1 MKRPI
6 YDLTWPGIAI
16 FAASMCLCVVGL
28 LCIIAVEGSA
38 GAAALKQVVFVIA
51 SLAAGAA
58 VLAVG
63 YQRLGRFAYALFG
76 FGLFLLALM
85 VLARVFH
92 GLPMIRPINGT
103 YRWISLPGFSVQPS
117 EIMKVA
123 FIIGLAWYLRHKEDV
138 RRFKTLIGPFVLTV
152 VPVMLVLL
160 QPDLGTALLLMPV
173 LFVML
178 FAAGARLRH
187 FAVVALLAVCCLPLF
202 WSRMQDY
209 QKERIAGLVLQYDSV
224 RQRVKNSP
232 DSWKWLCPEGK
243 SSARRWERGAGY
255 QLTGSLGALG
265 NGGWAGQGWGN
276 GAYVRHAVLL
286 PARENDFIFA
296 IIGEQWGFV
305 GCLCLLGCYVVIVVA
320 GLEIAART
328 DDPFG
333 RLLAV
338 GVVAL
343 LGTQTL
349 INIGM
354 TIGLTP
360 ITGMNLPFVSSG
372 GSSLIANF
380 ALIALLINVSQDRP
394 FLLARKPF
402 ENPEPDYAGIR

>member
-1 MKRPI
+1 
-6 YDLTWPGIAI
+6 
-16 FAASMCLCVVGL
+16 
-28 LCIIAVEGSA
+28 
-38 GAAALKQVVFVIA
+38 
-51 SLAAGAA
+51 
-58 VLAVG
+58 
-63 YQRLGRFAYALFG
+63 
-76 FGLFLLALM
+76 
-85 VLARVFH
+85 
-92 GLPMIRPINGT
+92 
-103 YRWISLPGFSVQPS
+103 
-117 EIMKVA
+117 MKVA

-187 FAVVALLAVCCLPLF
+187 FAAIALLALLCLPIF
-202 WSRMQDY
+202 WAKMRPY
-209 QKERIAGLVLQYDSV
+209 QKERIAGLLLQYDSIQH
-224 RQRVKNSP
+224 RIIESP
-232 DSWKWLCPEGK
+232 KQWEWLCPEGK
-243 SSARRWERGAGY
+243 SSVRRWERDAGY

-265 NGGWAGQGWGN
+265 NGGWTGQGWRN

-305 GCLCLLGCYVVIVVA
+305 GCLGILACYVVIVVA
-320 GLEIAART
+320 GLEIATRT

>member
-16 FAASMCLCVVGL
+16 FAASMCLCAVGL
-28 LCIIAVEGSA
+28 LCIIAVEGEA
-38 GAAALKQVVFVIA
+38 GDAAQKQVVFVIV
-51 SLAAGAA
+51 SLVAGVA
-58 VLAVG
+58 VLTAG

-76 FGLFLLALM
+76 VGLFLLVLM
-85 VLARVFH
+85 VVARVKG

-117 EIMKVA
+117 EIMKVV

-187 FAVVALLAVCCLPLF
+187 FAVVALLAACCLPLF
-202 WSRMQDY
+202 WSRMEDY

-224 RQRVKNSP
+224 RHRVEKSP
-232 DSWKWLCPEGK
+232 DNWKWLCSE
-243 SSARRWERGAGY
+243 SSANRWERGAGY
-255 QLTGSLGALG
+255 QLIGSLGALG

-320 GLEIAART
+320 GLEIAAHT

-343 LGTQTL
+343 LGTQML
-349 INIGM
+349 INVGM
-354 TIGLTP
+354 TLGLTP

-402 ENPEPDYAGIR
+402 ENPEPDYAGVR

>member
-16 FAASMCLCVVGL
+16 FVASMCLCAVGL
-28 LCIIAVEGSA
+28 LCIIAVEGEA
-38 GAAALKQVVFVIA
+38 GDAAKKQVVFVII
-51 SLAAGAA
+51 SLAAGVA
-58 VLAVG
+58 VLTAG

-76 FGLFLLALM
+76 IGLFLLVLM
-85 VLARVFH
+85 RVCRD
-92 GLPMIRPINGT
+92 LPMFGPINRT

-117 EIMKVA
+117 EIMKVV

-178 FAAGARLRH
+178 YAAGARLRH
-187 FAVVALLAVCCLPLF
+187 FAVIALLALLCLPIF
-202 WSRMQDY
+202 WSKMRSY
-209 QKERIAGLVLQYDSV
+209 QKERITGLLLQYVTVQQLVENPD
-224 RQRVKNSP
+224 KN
-232 DSWKWLCPEGK
+232 WKWLFPGGK
-243 SSARRWERGAGY
+243 SSVRRWKRDAGY

-305 GCLCLLGCYVVIVVA
+305 GCLGLLGCYVVIVVA

-343 LGTQTL
+343 LGTQMM
-349 INIGM
+349 INVGM
-354 TIGLTP
+354 TLGLTP

>member
-1 MKRPI
+1 
-6 YDLTWPGIAI
+6 
-16 FAASMCLCVVGL
+16 
-28 LCIIAVEGSA
+28 
-38 GAAALKQVVFVIA
+38 
-51 SLAAGAA
+51 
-58 VLAVG
+58 
-63 YQRLGRFAYALFG
+63 
-76 FGLFLLALM
+76 
-85 VLARVFH
+85 
-92 GLPMIRPINGT
+92 MIRPINGT

-117 EIMKVA
+117 EIMKVV

-178 FAAGARLRH
+178 YAAGARLRH
-187 FAVVALLAVCCLPLF
+187 FAVIALLALLCLPIF
-202 WSRMQDY
+202 WSRMRPY
-209 QKERIAGLVLQYDSV
+209 QKERITGLLLQYEPIREHV
-224 RQRVKNSP
+224 IATP
-232 DSWKWLCPEGK
+232 DQWEWLWPDGTGKTAALRWK
-243 SSARRWERGAGY
+243 RDAGY

-265 NGGWAGQGWGN
+265 NGGWAGQGWRN

-305 GCLCLLGCYVVIVVA
+305 GCLGILACYVVIVVA

-343 LGTQTL
+343 LGTQML
-349 INIGM
+349 INVGM
-354 TIGLTP
+354 TLGLTP

>member
-16 FAASMCLCVVGL
+16 FAASMCLCAVGL

-38 GAAALKQVVFVIA
+38 GTAAQKQVVFVIA
-51 SLAAGAA
+51 SLTAGGA
-58 VLAVG
+58 VLTVG
-63 YQRLGRFAYALFG
+63 YQRLGRFAYLLFG
-76 FGLFLLALM
+76 VGLFLLVLM
-85 VLARVFH
+85 VLARIFG
-92 GLPMIRPINGT
+92 GLPMIGPINGT
-103 YRWISLPGFSVQPS
+103 YRWISLPGFSIQPS
-117 EIMKVA
+117 EVMKVA

-187 FAVVALLAVCCLPLF
+187 FAVVALLAALCLPIF
-202 WSRMQDY
+202 WNRMEDY
-209 QKERIAGLVLQYDSV
+209 QKERIAGLVLQDPSV
-224 RQRVKNSP
+224 RKRVENSAEN
-232 DSWKWLCPEGK
+232 WKWLCPAGK
-243 SSARRWERGAGY
+243 SAALRWERGAGY

-305 GCLCLLGCYVVIVVA
+305 GCLGILACYVVIVVA
-320 GLEIAART
+320 GLEIATRT

-343 LGTQTL
+343 LGTQMM
-349 INIGM
+349 INVGM

-360 ITGMNLPFVSSG
+360 ITGMNLPFVSSND
-372 GSSLIANF
+372 LF
-380 ALIALLINVSQDRP
+380 QQINDICEIK
-394 FLLARKPF
+394 FLLFLIQLRR
-402 ENPEPDYAGIR
+402 E

>member
-76 FGLFLLALM
+76 IGLFLLALM
-85 VLARVFH
+85 VLARAVE

-103 YRWISLPGFSVQPS
+103 YRWISLPGFSIQPS
-117 EIMKVA
+117 EVMKVA

-138 RRFKTLIGPFVLTV
+138 RRFKTLIGPFMLTII
-152 VPVMLVLL
+152 PMMLVLL

-202 WSRMQDY
+202 WSRMEGY
-209 QKERIAGLVLQYDSV
+209 QKERIAGLVLQYESV
-224 RQRVKNSP
+224 RQRVENSP
-232 DSWKWLCPEGK
+232 ENWKWLCPEGK
-243 SSARRWERGAGY
+243 SSALRWERGAGY
-255 QLTGSLGALG
+255 QLIGSLGALG
-265 NGGWAGQGWGN
+265 NGGWAGQGWRN
-276 GAYVRHAVLL
+276 GAYVRHATLL

-296 IIGEQWGFV
+296 IIGEQWGFA
-305 GCLCLLGCYVVIVVA
+305 GCLGLLACYVVIVVA
-320 GLEIAART
+320 GLEIATRT

-360 ITGMNLPFVSSG
+360 ITGLNLPFVSSG

-402 ENPEPDYAGIR
+402 ENPEPDYAGVR

>member
-6 YDLTWPGIAI
+6 HDLTWPGIAI
-16 FAASMCLCVVGL
+16 FTASMCLCAVGL

-38 GAAALKQVVFVIA
+38 GDAALKQIVFVIV
-51 SLAAGAA
+51 SLVAGAA
-58 VLAVG
+58 VLTAG

-76 FGLFLLALM
+76 IGLFLLALM
-85 VLARVFH
+85 VLARAFR

-338 GVVAL
+338 GVVAM

-360 ITGMNLPFVSSG
+360 ITGMNLPFVSTG

>member
-16 FAASMCLCVVGL
+16 FAASMCLCAVGL

-38 GAAALKQVVFVIA
+38 GAAAQKQVVFVIV
-51 SLAAGAA
+51 SLAAGVA
-58 VLAVG
+58 VLTAG

-76 FGLFLLALM
+76 IGLFLLVLM
-85 VLARVFH
+85 VLARVRG
-92 GLPMIRPINGT
+92 GLPMIGPINGT

-117 EIMKVA
+117 EIMKVV

-187 FAVVALLAVCCLPLF
+187 FAVIGLLAVLCLPIF
-202 WSRMQDY
+202 WAKMRPY
-209 QKERIAGLVLQYDSV
+209 QKERIAGLLLQYDSIKL
-224 RQRVKNSP
+224 QITDSP
-232 DSWKWLCPEGK
+232 DRWKWLCPKGK
-243 SSARRWERGAGY
+243 SSVRRWEREAGY

-265 NGGWAGQGWGN
+265 NGGWAGQGWRN

-286 PARENDFIFA
+286 PARENDFVFA

-305 GCLCLLGCYVVIVVA
+305 GCLGLLACYVVIVVA

>member
-6 YDLTWPGIAI
+6 YDLTWPGAAI
-16 FAASMCLCVVGL
+16 FAASVCLCGVGL
-28 LCIIAVEGSA
+28 LCIIAVEGTA

-51 SLAAGAA
+51 SLAAGVA

-76 FGLFLLALM
+76 IGLFLLAIM
-85 VLARVFH
+85 VLARVIG
-92 GLPMIRPINGT
+92 GLPMISPINGT
-103 YRWISLPGFSVQPS
+103 YRWISLPGFSIQPS
-117 EIMKVA
+117 EVMKVV

-138 RRFKTLIGPFVLTV
+138 RRFKTLIGPFMLTII
-152 VPVMLVLL
+152 PMMLVLL

-187 FAVVALLAVCCLPLF
+187 FAMVALLAVCCLPLF
-202 WSRMQDY
+202 WSRMEDY
-209 QKERIAGLVLQYDSV
+209 QKERIAGLVLQYESV
-224 RQRVKNSP
+224 RQRVENSP
-232 DSWKWLCPEGK
+232 ENWKWLCPDGK
-243 SSARRWERGAGY
+243 SAALRWERGAGY
-255 QLTGSLGALG
+255 QLIGSLGALG
-265 NGGWAGQGWGN
+265 NGGWAGQGWRN
-276 GAYVRHAVLL
+276 GAYVRHAALL

-296 IIGEQWGFV
+296 IIGEQWGFA
-305 GCLCLLGCYVVIVVA
+305 GCLGLLACYVVIVVA
-320 GLEIAART
+320 GLEIATRT

-349 INIGM
+349 INVGM
-354 TIGLTP
+354 TLGLTP

-402 ENPEPDYAGIR
+402 ENPEPNYAGLR